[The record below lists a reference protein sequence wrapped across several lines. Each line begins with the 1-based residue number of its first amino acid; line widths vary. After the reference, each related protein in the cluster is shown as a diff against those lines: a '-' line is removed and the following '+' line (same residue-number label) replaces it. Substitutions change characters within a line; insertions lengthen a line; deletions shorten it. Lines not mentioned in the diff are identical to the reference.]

1 MNRITTAFQVVA
13 IFRMSALDHHIIL
26 IPMEITGN
34 TILITGGAT
43 GIGLALAEAFLREG
57 NEVIICGRREERL
70 QEAKLKLPSLHV
82 RVCDVSKDSERENL
96 FQWATNTFPNLNL
109 LINNAGIQKEV
120 NLRKGT
126 VDLSGNEDEIE
137 INLKAPI
144 CLSILFIPHLIKQRE
159 SAIVNITSGLAFTPL
174 AIVPIYCAT
183 KAGLHSF
190 SQSLRHQL
198 RNTSIKVF
206 EVAPPIVDTELDR
219 GARENREQQSPGI
232 SPVEVAEA
240 ALKGIQED
248 QLEIVIGSAS
258 NLRSAPEKMFS
269 IINR

>member
-1 MNRITTAFQVVA
+1 MK
-13 IFRMSALDHHIIL
+13 
-26 IPMEITGN
+26 ITGN

-57 NEVIICGRREERL
+57 NRVIICGRREKKL
-70 QEAKLKLPSLHV
+70 QEAKTKLPSLNV
-82 RVCDVSKDSERENL
+82 MNCDISKDSARENL
-96 FQWATNTFPNLNL
+96 FQWATNTFPNLNI

-120 NLRKGT
+120 DLTKKA
-126 VDLSGNEDEIE
+126 VDLSGEDEID

-144 CLSILFIPHLIKQRE
+144 HLSTMFIPHLIKQRE

-174 AIVPIYCAT
+174 AVVPIYCAT
-183 KAGLHSF
+183 KAALHSF

-198 RNTSIKVF
+198 QNTSIQVF

-219 GARENREQQSPGI
+219 GARENREQENVVI

-240 ALKGIQED
+240 TLKGMRED
-248 QLEIVIGSAS
+248 QLEIVIGLAN
-258 NLRSAPEKMFS
+258 NLRSAPEKMFD
-269 IINR
+269 IINRF

>member
-1 MNRITTAFQVVA
+1 MK
-13 IFRMSALDHHIIL
+13 
-26 IPMEITGN
+26 ITGN

-57 NEVIICGRREERL
+57 NQVIICGRREEKL
-70 QEAKLKLPSLHV
+70 QEAKLKLPSIHV
-82 RVCDVSKDSERENL
+82 RVCDVSKDSERETL
-96 FQWATNTFPNLNL
+96 FQWATNTFPSLNL

-120 NLRKGT
+120 DLRTGA
-126 VDLSGNEDEIE
+126 VDLSEDEDEID

-144 CLSILFIPHLIKQRE
+144 HLCAMFIPHLSKQRE

-174 AIVPIYCAT
+174 AVVPIYCAT

-219 GARENREQQSPGI
+219 GARESREQENVGI

-240 ALKGIQED
+240 ALKGMKED
-248 QLEIVIGSAS
+248 QLEIVIGLAS
-258 NLRSAPEKMFS
+258 NLRTAPDKMFN

>member
-1 MNRITTAFQVVA
+1 MK
-13 IFRMSALDHHIIL
+13 
-26 IPMEITGN
+26 ITGN

-57 NEVIICGRREERL
+57 NQVIICGRTEKKL
-70 QEAKLKLPSLHV
+70 QQAKLKFPSLHV
-82 RVCDVSKDSERENL
+82 IVCDISKHSARENL
-96 FQWATNTFPNLNL
+96 LKWAINTFPNLNIL
-109 LINNAGIQKEV
+109 VNNAGIQKEV
-120 NLRKGT
+120 DLRKGA
-126 VDLSGNEDEIE
+126 VDFLEEDEID

-144 CLSILFIPHLIKQRE
+144 HLSTIFIPHLIKQGE

-174 AIVPIYCAT
+174 AVVPIYCAT

-219 GARENREQQSPGI
+219 GARENREQENVGI
-232 SPVEVAEA
+232 SPMEVAEA
-240 ALKGIQED
+240 AVKSIKED
-248 QLEIVIGSAS
+248 QFEIVIGLAH
-258 NLRSAPEKMFS
+258 NLRSAPEKMFN

>member
-1 MNRITTAFQVVA
+1 MLG
-13 IFRMSALDHHIIL
+13 MSSLGHLIL
-26 IPMEITGN
+26 ITMKITGN

-43 GIGLALAEAFLREG
+43 GIGLALAETFLREG
-57 NEVIICGRREERL
+57 NQVIICGRREEKL

-82 RVCDVSKDSERENL
+82 RVCDVSKDSERETL
-96 FQWATNTFPNLNL
+96 FQWATNTFPSLNL

-120 NLRKGT
+120 DLRTGA
-126 VDLSGNEDEIE
+126 VDLSGDEDEID

-144 CLSILFIPHLIKQRE
+144 HLCAMFIPHLSEQRE

-174 AIVPIYCAT
+174 AVVPIYCAT

-219 GARENREQQSPGI
+219 GARENREQENVGI

-240 ALKGIQED
+240 ALKGMKQD
-248 QLEIVIGSAS
+248 QLEIVIGLAS
-258 NLRSAPEKMFS
+258 NLRTAPEKMFD

>member
-1 MNRITTAFQVVA
+1 MK
-13 IFRMSALDHHIIL
+13 
-26 IPMEITGN
+26 ITGH

-57 NEVIICGRREERL
+57 SQVIICGRREKKL
-70 QEAKLKLPSLHV
+70 QQAKLKLPSLHIM
-82 RVCDVSKDSERENL
+82 VCDISKDSARENL
-96 FQWATNTFPNLNL
+96 FKWATNTFPNLNIL
-109 LINNAGIQKEV
+109 VNNAGIQKEV
-120 NLRKGT
+120 DLRKGA
-126 VDLSGNEDEIE
+126 VDLLEEEMEID

-144 CLSILFIPHLIKQRE
+144 HLSTMFIPHLIKQRE

-174 AIVPIYCAT
+174 AVVPIYCAT

-219 GARENREQQSPGI
+219 GARENREQENLVI

-240 ALKGIQED
+240 ALKGIKED
-248 QLEIVIGSAS
+248 QLEIVIGLAD
-258 NLRSAPEKMFS
+258 NLRSAPEKMFN

>member
-1 MNRITTAFQVVA
+1 
-13 IFRMSALDHHIIL
+13 
-26 IPMEITGN
+26 MEITEN

-57 NEVIICGRREERL
+57 NEVIICGRREKRL
-70 QEAKLKLPSLHV
+70 HEAKLKLPSLHV
-82 RVCDVSKDSERENL
+82 RVCDVSKDSERESL
-96 FQWATNTFPNLNL
+96 FQWATNAFPSINL

-120 NLRKGT
+120 DLRKGA
-126 VDLSGNEDEIE
+126 VDLSGDEDEID

-144 CLSILFIPHLIKQRE
+144 HLSALFIPHLIKQKK

-198 RNTSIKVF
+198 RDTSIKIF
-206 EVAPPIVDTELDR
+206 EVAPPIVDTDLDR
-219 GARENREQQSPGI
+219 GARENREQENVGI
-232 SPVEVAEA
+232 SPMEVAEA
-240 ALKGIQED
+240 AIKAMKED
-248 QLEIVIGSAS
+248 QLEVVIGLAS
-258 NLRSAPEKMFS
+258 NLHSAPEKMFN